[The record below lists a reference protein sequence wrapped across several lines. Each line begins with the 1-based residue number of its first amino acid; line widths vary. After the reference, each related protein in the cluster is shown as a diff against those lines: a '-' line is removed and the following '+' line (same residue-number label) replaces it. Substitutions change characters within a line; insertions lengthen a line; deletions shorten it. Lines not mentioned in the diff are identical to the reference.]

1 MTEGILNKPRDIRRS
16 GHPLEPWRRTP
27 PESMSGG
34 RPDASVGLEN
44 ILGIDFGQCLLSLIV
59 LYIGLIIGKVL
70 ATVEIDTYYLNEV
83 LFRWDP
89 GKYEAYIGLHMGSA
103 RVEIIAIHVFA

>member
-1 MTEGILNKPRDIRRS
+1 MQGYTLHASRMPKMTEGILNKPRDIRRS

-70 ATVEIDTYYLNEV
+70 ATVEIDTYYLNGDGFCDIKLTRGTMFV
-83 LFRWDP
+83 
-89 GKYEAYIGLHMGSA
+89 
-103 RVEIIAIHVFA
+103 